1 MSATTTQM
9 NARIESDL
17 KRSGD
22 EALRNAGYTPSQA
35 IRGLWDFAARH
46 RHDPAAIRSV
56 LEADGAGS
64 GDEAES
70 GEKRA
75 QALERMAAGP
85 RIISSAREQLG
96 IPDARSRDY
105 SDDDLREWAH
115 LDRLAERGLA

>member
-1 MSATTTQM
+1 MHGTLPQL

-46 RHDPAAIRSV
+46 RHDPTAIRSV
-56 LEADGAGS
+56 LEADGTGLNDGS
-64 GDEAES
+64 EPN
-70 GEKRA
+70 EKRA
-75 QALERMAAGP
+75 CALERMADGP
-85 RIISSAREQLG
+85 RIVSSTREKLG
-96 IPDARSRDY
+96 IPDSPSTDY

-115 LDRLAERGLA
+115 FDRLAERGLA